1 MNLIKDNHKY
11 MKREYYDI
19 EDIPSRKRRLQGLL
33 KECFSSLYVKESRWS
48 NSGMKQTQYFNAQIL
63 PSLYDKFKSKDLTTR
78 NLIRDLLK
86 SKDQGNIIMAHEII
100 KSENIDNEQ

>member
-11 MKREYYDI
+11 MRREYYDI
-19 EDIPSRKRRLQGLL
+19 EDIPSRKTRLQGLL
-33 KECFSSLYVKESRWS
+33 KECFCSLYVKDSRWS
-48 NSGMKQTQYFNAQIL
+48 NKGIEQVQHFNRVIL

-86 SKDQGNIIMAHEII
+86 SKDQGNIIIAHEII
-100 KSENIDNEQ
+100 KSKNITDEK